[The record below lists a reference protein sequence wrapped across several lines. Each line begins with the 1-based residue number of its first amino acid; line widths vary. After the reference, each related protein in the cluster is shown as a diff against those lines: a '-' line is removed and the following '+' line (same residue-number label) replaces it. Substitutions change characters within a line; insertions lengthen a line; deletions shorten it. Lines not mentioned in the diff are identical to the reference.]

1 MSAFYDLFKKFL
13 LELTKKLY
21 WSCNGKWLNTLN
33 DIILFA
39 NGESITF
46 IAKYSCSANIVW
58 QQLCQ
63 ATPLY

>member
-1 MSAFYDLFKKFL
+1 MSVFCDLFKKFL

-21 WSCNGKWLNTLN
+21 WSCNGKWLNTLK

-46 IAKYSCSANIVW
+46 IAKI
-58 QQLCQ
+58 
-63 ATPLY
+63 